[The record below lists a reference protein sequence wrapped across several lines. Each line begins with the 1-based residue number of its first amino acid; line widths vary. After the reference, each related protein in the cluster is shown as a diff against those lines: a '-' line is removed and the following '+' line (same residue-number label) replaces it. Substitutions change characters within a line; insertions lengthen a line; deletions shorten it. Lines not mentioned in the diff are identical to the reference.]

1 MCDECLSVLESTFRA
16 QRGTP
21 VQVVAKAGPFLS
33 PSETRIWACVG
44 HRLSVPSDAAG
55 VVMPE
60 ESLPS
65 AFPCPCARP
74 QECRSPVPL
83 PSRRQVLS
91 LLPLLALGCVSVASG
106 AAVVPNPFVPP
117 PAFPSWAPPL
127 LSARPILIATARY
140 NQRYPSLDI
149 PSQSGSRY
157 ARPAVGLP
165 QQSFFGQG
173 GRQRSLVCSASTS
186 QGLGGRFFGAL
197 KRGAGQGRGDSQVGH
212 SLRSTGSL
220 TGRAGS
226 MEDSSLHRMGGPRNA
241 LPPGTTPPDRREVV
255 ATAAGESP
263 KAGGVRA
270 KPGSG
275 GKKKV
280 LILMSDTGGGHRAS
294 AQALESAFDE
304 LFPNQVR
311 PSLKESRR
319 GGGGKKRGKGEGE
332 RRGEGLGWWGGERNP
347 LWPACPLA

>member
-1 MCDECLSVLESTFRA
+1 
-16 QRGTP
+16 
-21 VQVVAKAGPFLS
+21 
-33 PSETRIWACVG
+33 
-44 HRLSVPSDAAG
+44 
-55 VVMPE
+55 MPE

-74 QECRSPVPL
+74 HECRSPVPVAG
-83 PSRRQVLS
+83 PSRRLVLS
-91 LLPLLALGCVSVASG
+91 LLPLLAIGCVSLASG

-226 MEDSSLHRMGGPRNA
+226 MEESSLHRRGGPRNA
-241 LPPGTTPPDRREVV
+241 LPPGTTPPDTRDVV
-255 ATAAGESP
+255 ATAAGETP

-304 LFPNQVR
+304 LFPNQVSTR
-311 PSLKESRR
+311 KGEEERGR
-319 GGGGKKRGKGEGE
+319 GGEEGNPPC
-332 RRGEGLGWWGGERNP
+332 WWTAR
-347 LWPACPLA
+347 PLAHVPPCTRPLDAFFVGPFLTRARLSLVVVLD